1 MLLCIVAAISSL
13 KFPRSVEVVYYFV
26 MINFCCHSA
35 LRVANEYDEDQ
46 YRFLVITIAQGM
58 FMHHIHGGLIS
69 VILTYVS
76 FLMFHWLFIGSID
89 GQVVFMKLLWMSL
102 QLLSTMAVHMLIS
115 AFGQMYANSIVD
127 CKERESSTVKQAEN
141 VIVLSQENHDDVLFS

>member
-1 MLLCIVAAISSL
+1 
-13 KFPRSVEVVYYFV
+13 
-26 MINFCCHSA
+26 
-35 LRVANEYDEDQ
+35 
-46 YRFLVITIAQGM
+46 
-58 FMHHIHGGLIS
+58 
-69 VILTYVS
+69 
-76 FLMFHWLFIGSID
+76 MFHWLFIGSID